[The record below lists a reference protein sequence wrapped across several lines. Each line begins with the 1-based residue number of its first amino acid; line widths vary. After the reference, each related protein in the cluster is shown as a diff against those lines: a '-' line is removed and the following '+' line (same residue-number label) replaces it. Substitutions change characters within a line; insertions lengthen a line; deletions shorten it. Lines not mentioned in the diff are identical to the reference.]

1 MSGLY
6 FPLGYSPD
14 RYHIR
19 PWFPEDDAPYEPD
32 YTLYRKGWEI
42 GEGVHIATGNYTKS
56 FTDLSIESPG
66 VTSDFVRTYNS
77 ISTEESS
84 FGIGWDFNIDVSK
97 IVKPTAGYYQV
108 VLPDGSNTT
117 FKDNG
122 KGGFECLNTHST
134 MTKSGNEYTITNA
147 SQSKYHFNTNGELDW
162 VKDAEGNV
170 LTISSMTN
178 NQRIVTDST
187 GRTYTITYN
196 GNKEHSRIT
205 SIKDTTA
212 DRVVTYAYN
221 GDFQLVSATSV
232 SGGTETYEYLS
243 LIHI

>member
-1 MSGLY
+1 MVFHRFLWCCFFQAAVCRTTAQKAIFPDNAKSVSYTHLDVY
-6 FPLGYSPD
+6 KRQPLGYSPD

-108 VLPDGSNTT
+108 
-117 FKDNG
+117 
-122 KGGFECLNTHST
+122 CLL
-134 MTKSGNEYTITNA
+134 YT
-147 SQSKYHFNTNGELDW
+147 SPLEKHGM
-162 VKDAEGNV
+162 NV
-170 LTISSMTN
+170 EN
-178 NQRIVTDST
+178 V
-187 GRTYTITYN
+187 
-196 GNKEHSRIT
+196 
-205 SIKDTTA
+205 
-212 DRVVTYAYN
+212 
-221 GDFQLVSATSV
+221 
-232 SGGTETYEYLS
+232 
-243 LIHI
+243 